1 MFAADPVKYYAQQGG
16 YDAGADAS
24 SYGPAA
30 SSSSYGAGS
39 SSAASSQV
47 QYDANGYR
55 IHAGGTSTGGAG
67 APQLLDAELLQQSSV
82 YVPGAEVPKTTGKA
96 KTQVPVGRRDTV
108 IRKAGGRVWEDA
120 TLVEWDP
127 KWYRLFV
134 GDVSNDVSERTLDD
148 AFSKY
153 PSYCKCKVV
162 RDRLSQKAKYGFI
175 AFKDPEDFLR
185 AWKEMDGKYVGN
197 RPIRLSKIKE
207 DKYGGIDT
215 TTISVRKAKE
225 LDKIRRNKGKPSN
238 GRPVAW

>member
-1 MFAADPVKYYAQQGG
+1 MLTRPCVVGSRESRHKYDNVLPLTWTQYYAQQGG

-24 SYGPAA
+24 SYGQAA

-39 SSAASSQV
+39 SSAAASQV

-127 KWYRLFV
+127 SESCR
-134 GDVSNDVSERTLDD
+134 NDGE
-148 AFSKY
+148 KE
-153 PSYCKCKVV
+153 CWW
-162 RDRLSQKAKYGFI
+162 
-175 AFKDPEDFLR
+175 LR
-185 AWKEMDGKYVGN
+185 
-197 RPIRLSKIKE
+197 
-207 DKYGGIDT
+207 
-215 TTISVRKAKE
+215 
-225 LDKIRRNKGKPSN
+225 RR
-238 GRPVAW
+238 